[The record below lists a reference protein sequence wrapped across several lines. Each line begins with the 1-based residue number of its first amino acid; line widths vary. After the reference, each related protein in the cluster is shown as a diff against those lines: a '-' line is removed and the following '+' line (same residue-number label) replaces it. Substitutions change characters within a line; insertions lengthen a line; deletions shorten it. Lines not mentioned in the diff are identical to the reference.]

1 MLRKTSIAA
10 LLAAAVGLGSA
21 ACDVKTPLTPAPAS
35 GSSGTA
41 ADGSTLKV
49 GAPTPVSPVNN
60 SQIQSTQSV
69 TLTVQQ
75 PTVAFANQQQPFVY
89 EWELQD
95 DSGNVLSRTTTQNV
109 TNATFAVNLTAGA
122 SYKWRSRV
130 SIGSAIGPYSSV
142 ARFAVP
148 NLKTPTAADSDNVW
162 RDWFGGT
169 PFGSGGLLVLRGVG
183 STLTVDALV
192 KLDPDLKAAGVLQET
207 NSAQQPRGRL
217 YLPTG
222 SSSNLYGRTVDLGNF
237 GGPWQW
243 LSRGFSTCEGGSCK

>member
-1 MLRKTSIAA
+1 MFRKITTAA
-10 LLAAAVGLGSA
+10 VFAVALGLAACSVQ
-21 ACDVKTPLTPAPAS
+21 TPLSPAAPS
-35 GSSGTA
+35 GAGGRGT
-41 ADGSTLKV
+41 DGSTLKV
-49 GAPTPVSPVNN
+49 GAPTPVSPIN
-60 SQIQSTQSV
+60 SALIQSTQTV

-75 PTVAFANQQQPFVY
+75 PQVTFAGQQQPFVY

-95 DSGNVLSRTTTQNV
+95 DAGSVINQTTTQNV
-109 TNATFAVNLTAGA
+109 TSAVFPGVFTAGGA
-122 SYKWRSRV
+122 YRWRSRV
-130 SIGSAIGPYSSV
+130 SIGNAIGPYSSV
-142 ARFAVP
+142 ARFTVP
-148 NLKTPTAADSDNVW
+148 NLRTPTAADSDNVW

-183 STLTVDALV
+183 STMSVQALIA
-192 KLDPDLKAAGVLQET
+192 LDPDLKAAGVLQET

-243 LSRGFSTCEGGSCK
+243 LSRGFSTCEGGSCR